1 MDALAKP
8 LFLCYFHIPIN
19 EYNNKSILQF
29 LKTLHLDSYQFL
41 KIKRTSY
48 LHLSPYFRTVSSLNE
63 FINAASA
70 KKINLYASQNEQFM
84 TTIQHWIDQTERSP
98 ARDYYGIKS
107 FKNKTRSNEFSQV

>member
-29 LKTLHLDSYQFL
+29 LKTLRLDSYQFL

-48 LHLSPYFRTVSSLNE
+48 LHLSPYFRTLSSLNE

-84 TTIQHWIDQTERSP
+84 TTIQH
-98 ARDYYGIKS
+98 
-107 FKNKTRSNEFSQV
+107 